1 MGKGRGF
8 LLVALA
14 TLIFAAVSLFG
25 QGTQR
30 GFEFYTQ
37 YPALVISEG
46 REVSLDV
53 KLQNT
58 GPIPEDVVLSV
69 SGPEGWNARFETS
82 SYPTLQI
89 KSVHL
94 LPGQEEP
101 LTVRFKAKPPE
112 GTPGGDYAF
121 TLSAATED
129 GAIQH
134 SIQVTVTLQAKAP
147 QEEEQPEEVL
157 QLLVDYPSLENAAGK
172 DFTFTIQ
179 IKNQT
184 DKDQMVELSGQVP
197 LGWRAYFT
205 PRWQQDTRIT
215 SIKVDAHGTE
225 NIRFVV
231 TPPYMVEKG
240 EYPVKFLAKAG
251 EYQATLDLKAV
262 VTGTYDLGLLSEAE
276 VTGAGDT
283 WNIKAVEGKERHFT
297 LYLHNGLPSNPTSA
311 PVTNIKFYAT
321 KPEGWEVKF
330 EPDTVES
337 LPPTMS
343 PNDLGKVDV
352 IITPPDR
359 AIPGDYQITIT
370 ASGQEAHAS
379 SQLRVTV
386 GASMGWGWVG
396 VGVVV
401 VVVAALTGVFVR
413 LGRR

>member
-1 MGKGRGF
+1 MGKERGF
-8 LLVALA
+8 LLLV
-14 TLIFAAVSLFG
+14 FAGLLSVSTVLFG

-30 GFEFYTQ
+30 GFEFYVQ

-58 GPIPEDVVLSV
+58 GPTPEDVVLSV
-69 SGPEGWNARFETS
+69 SGPEDWNGRFETS

-89 KSVHL
+89 KSIHL

-112 GTPGGDYAF
+112 GTPGGEYTF
-121 TLSAATED
+121 TLSAATTD
-129 GAIQH
+129 GAIQR
-134 SIQVTVTLQAKAP
+134 SIEVTLTLLVEA
-147 QEEEQPEEVL
+147 EEQVEETEEVL
-157 QLLVDYPSLENAAGK
+157 QLLVDYPSLENAAGE

-179 IKNQT
+179 VKNQS
-184 DKDQMVELSGQVP
+184 DEDQVVELAAQVP
-197 LGWRAYFT
+197 FGWRAYFT
-205 PRWQQDTRIT
+205 PRWEQDTRIA

-231 TPPYMVEKG
+231 TPPYGVAKG
-240 EYPVKFLAKAG
+240 DYSLVFAAQAG
-251 EYQATLDLKAV
+251 EYQASLDLKAV
-262 VTGTYDLGLLSEAE
+262 VTGTYDLELASEAE
-276 VTGAGDT
+276 VSGTGDT
-283 WNIKAVEGKERHFT
+283 WNIKAVEGKDRHFT
-297 LYLHNGLPSNPTSA
+297 LYLYNKGSA
-311 PVTNIKFYAT
+311 AINNIRFYAT

-330 EPDTVES
+330 EPES
-337 LPPTMS
+337 QEQLTPFAETRE
-343 PNDLGKVDV
+343 LVKVGV

-359 AIPGDYQITIT
+359 AIPGDYQVRIT
-370 ASGQEAHAS
+370 ASGREDHESA
-379 SQLRVTV
+379 QLRVTV
-386 GASMGWGWVG
+386 GAAMGWGWVG